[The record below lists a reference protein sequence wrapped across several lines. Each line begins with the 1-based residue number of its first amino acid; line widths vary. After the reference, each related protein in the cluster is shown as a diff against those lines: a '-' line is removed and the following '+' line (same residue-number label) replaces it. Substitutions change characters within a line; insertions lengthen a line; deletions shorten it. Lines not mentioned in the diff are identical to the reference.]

1 MVNSSNVKS
10 DNDSK
15 KIFTMLIMVFTLM
28 ICTTS
33 ATYAYFALSVENNA
47 MGGTAATASL
57 DLSVTQADL
66 KTVTHT
72 DVMVPQLETAL
83 GAAMNTTNKCVD
95 GNNNVICKVY
105 TITVTNES
113 TSTVKVNGTI
123 QFSLAGTNVE
133 MPNLKWRRT
142 TDTVTLGSLTEGS
155 YAGVA
160 VGNMDTIAS
169 TTDVDNLSTIF
180 DLTSGGECDNSANGV
195 TTGCTSITLTKG
207 DNATTTDSATFYLVV
222 WINEINT
229 AQTDA
234 GTWTGTITFE
244 GENGKGVS
252 STITG

>member
-1 MVNSSNVKS
+1 MVNSSNVKN

-47 MGGTAATASL
+47 MGGTAATTSL

-66 KTVTHT
+66 KAVTHT

-83 GAAMNTTNKCVD
+83 GTAMNTTNKCVD

-123 QFSLAGTNVE
+123 QFSLAGTNVA

-142 TDTVTLGSLTEGS
+142 TDTVTLGNLTEGS

-160 VGNMDTIAS
+160 VGNMDTLAS

-207 DNATTTDSATFYLVV
+207 DNATTTDSATFYIVV